1 MPLLLASAVAMAEAA
16 FVLQPTVYTHALR
29 AARPAQGRLRTLRG
43 HRAPRMCQNALAD
56 ELCSSPDQGR
66 AAHDRAAE
74 LFSGPVS
81 ERPWGALFTAMAT
94 SQTFRQKMWA
104 KQPFV
109 VEAEAAGTAG
119 SSFVT
124 RSFVM
129 DDVAEF
135 IGQYPSQYAA
145 QGALSPDGKGG
156 WYMKKVGVGQDAMMT
171 FADVEESLTKGTVVL
186 NSAGAYLTPLAAISL
201 ATLESFQL
209 PVGLNVYITAPGM
222 TVSAPPHTDKQD
234 VFVLQTQGSKHWRV
248 FAPPAPSNKP
258 AADPYARGKGP
269 DDFAVADLQEPLI
282 ETNLKPGQLLYI
294 PAGFPHTTD
303 TLQGGDSGDCASVHL
318 TIGLD
323 THIWGLDYSFLR
335 EVALRRQKQKTLFH
349 VGGADRDVTSLAHE
363 VYFGLMEPLP
373 LGFLSVELLAAEE
386 GAQGSRADRGD
397 AALKEIVEGMALGL
411 AGKMKAAEPERFSEA
426 AEALVETLELREVC
440 MQSVLHYRKVMEV
453 QRRMYLDGKH
463 AITPSPNSLVRV
475 QHYMSLLDNVMQ
487 QMLGWSMGGA
497 DAGAA
502 TATVSAPA
510 AAAAGAAG
518 GSSGKGKGMGMGM
531 GGSKGGKK
539 GKKK

>member
-1 MPLLLASAVAMAEAA
+1 M
-16 FVLQPTVYTHALR
+16 
-29 AARPAQGRLRTLRG
+29 
-43 HRAPRMCQNALAD
+43 
-56 ELCSSPDQGR
+56 
-66 AAHDRAAE
+66 
-74 LFSGPVS
+74 
-81 ERPWGALFTAMAT
+81 
-94 SQTFRQKMWA
+94 
-104 KQPFV
+104 
-109 VEAEAAGTAG
+109 
-119 SSFVT
+119 
-124 RSFVM
+124 
-129 DDVAEF
+129 
-135 IGQYPSQYAA
+135 
-145 QGALSPDGKGG
+145 
-156 WYMKKVGVGQDAMMT
+156 
-171 FADVEESLTKGTVVL
+171 
-186 NSAGAYLTPLAAISL
+186 
-201 ATLESFQL
+201 
-209 PVGLNVYITAPGM
+209 
-222 TVSAPPHTDKQD
+222 
-234 VFVLQTQGSKHWRV
+234 
-248 FAPPAPSNKP
+248 
-258 AADPYARGKGP
+258 
-269 DDFAVADLQEPLI
+269 
-282 ETNLKPGQLLYI
+282 
-294 PAGFPHTTD
+294 
-303 TLQGGDSGDCASVHL
+303 HL